1 MDNDQFSNLEVKCI
15 PYNDVLNWEL
25 LLMSIFTFDLVFTDG
40 SKWLVLCT
48 CICLCTDEFHK

>member
-1 MDNDQFSNLEVKCI
+1 MYTVL
-15 PYNDVLNWEL
+15 YDVLNWEL